1 MAERPQAHPLTPPSL
16 EEIARAHPGWF
27 DEAVNAAEA
36 AKLTGVPPATL
47 ATWRSRGGGPR
58 FLTLGRVARYRRRAL
73 FEWMAA
79 RERRHTGDTGSK

>member
-1 MAERPQAHPLTPPSL
+1 MAERPQIPSLTPPPL

-58 FLTLGRVARYRRRAL
+58 FLKLGRVVRYRRRAL
-73 FEWMAA
+73 YEWMAA
-79 RERRHTGDTGSK
+79 RELRHTGDAGAR